1 MIARKLDSDFTITK
15 RLIERTARKIINEA
29 VPTLRSNKFVQNY
42 AFGSGGTGGGFGGGG
57 TTVGKVTA
65 VMYDPANPGTTYE
78 KSRAKIRGEH
88 GIYLQDNP
96 GADAVNIVADAI
108 NDPMWWIGL

>member
-15 RLIERTARKIINEA
+15 RLIERTARKIVNEA

-42 AFGSGGTGGGFGGGG
+42 AFGTGGTGGFGSGN
-57 TTVGKVTA
+57 TITVGKTTA

-78 KSRAKIRGEH
+78 KTRGKIIGAH

-96 GADAVNIVADAI
+96 GSDAVNIAADAVN
-108 NDPMWWIGL
+108 DPVWWLGL

>member
-15 RLIERTARKIINEA
+15 RLIERTARKVVNEA
-29 VPTLRSNKFVQNY
+29 VPTKRSNKFVQNY
-42 AFGSGGTGGGFGGGG
+42 AFGTGGTGSFGNGNSSPH
-57 TTVGKVTA
+57 GKTTA

-78 KSRAKIRGEH
+78 KTRNKIIGVH
-88 GIYLQDNP
+88 GVYLQDNP
-96 GADAVNIVADAI
+96 GSNAVNIAADVV